1 MISISK
7 KDQENED
14 ENKNKSLDEE
24 QVFNT
29 YLVEGMVVGL
39 LVGACIGTVVSITFD
54 IWWVLALSP
63 IIMLFGLLLGISIK
77 KNK

>member
-1 MISISK
+1 MSK

-14 ENKNKSLDEE
+14 ENKSLDEE

-54 IWWVLALSP
+54 IWWVLTLSP
-63 IIMLFGLLLGISIK
+63 IIMLFGLLVGISIK
-77 KNK
+77 KK